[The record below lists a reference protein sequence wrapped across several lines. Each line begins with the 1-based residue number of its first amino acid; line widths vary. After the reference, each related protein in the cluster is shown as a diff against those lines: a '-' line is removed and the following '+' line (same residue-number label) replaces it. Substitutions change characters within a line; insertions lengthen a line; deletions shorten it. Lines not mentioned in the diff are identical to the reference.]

1 MALIG
6 NNIDF
11 AADLLKRGELVAIPT
26 ETVYGLAGNALN
38 EEAILN
44 IFKVKNRPS
53 FDPLIVHSHNISS
66 LEPLIKNVNKNL
78 LDLFLSFAPGPLTM
92 IVEKSNLVSD
102 LISSGKPT
110 VALRIPNHPLTL
122 QLLKQLDFP
131 LAAPSAN
138 PFTYVSPTSAQHVA
152 EQLGDK
158 IPYILDGGNCNVG
171 LESTIITYNEDK
183 IIVLRLGGTSLETL
197 QEQSKLE
204 VVLAEVGN
212 NASVPGNFKKHYS
225 PKIQMLEGMPN
236 AMQADHVGAIC
247 FSNYSPYINKKNQ
260 IILSSSANL
269 DEAAKNLFAALRLF
283 DSRKDLNQVYIEY
296 VPDIGIGRA
305 MNDRI
310 NRALSKS

>member
-11 AADLLKRGELVAIPT
+11 AADLLKRGKLVAIPT